1 MTKFPLGALLEG
13 EYVLPCEVEKNTS
26 GLSCP
31 GCGECVVVKKGDI
44 KAHHFSHKPGERDC
58 KFYEHPGE
66 GDIHKMAKH
75 IIAFLLKQRKIK
87 KVVRS
92 CSSCKDT
99 NFDERIEYEEDDE
112 VVIEYR
118 VSDKCIVDVAVVNSG
133 KVKYIFE
140 IYDTHKTIRETP
152 EPWFEIDAKKFL
164 KETENG
170 TILKKE
176 RKYRMDT
183 NLMKIEDVLQEMC
196 DAGCEDFKGTLKE
209 NRTKLQVIRNF
220 DTSESEECVYCMRT
234 EKCCPSCKVRMAKFK
249 ATQYNNKNSHR
260 ANSVKQR
267 IINSKEYEECYPAI
281 RSIKSI
287 LDHKGTLKVYIDRT
301 KFNNSTPFIRDKF
314 ENLIRREWCEIEG
327 ESEFYILDFKSASA
341 V

>member
-13 EYVLPCEVEKNTS
+13 EYVLPYEVEKNTS

-66 GDIHKMAKH
+66 GDIHKMVKH

-92 CSSCKDT
+92 CPGCKDT

-118 VSDKCIVDVAVVNSG
+118 VSDKCIVDVALVNNG

-140 IYDTHKTIRETP
+140 ICDTHKTIRETP

-170 TILKKE
+170 TRLKKE

-183 NLMKIEDVLQEMC
+183 NLMKIEDVLQELC
-196 DAGCEDFKGTLKE
+196 DAGCEDLKGTLKE
-209 NRTKLQVIRNF
+209 NRAKLQVIRNF
-220 DTSESEECVYCMRT
+220 DTSESEDCVYCMRT

-249 ATQYNNKNSHR
+249 ATRYNDKNDR
-260 ANSVKQR
+260 RVNSVKQR
-267 IINSKEYEECYPAI
+267 IINSKEYEECYPTI

-287 LDHKGTLKVYIDRT
+287 LDVKGTLKVYIDHT
-301 KFNNSTPFIRDKF
+301 KFNHSKLYIRHKF
-314 ENLIRREWCEIEG
+314 ENLIRREWCEIER
-327 ESEFYILDFKSASA
+327 EPDFYILDFRSASA